1 MKYWIVIFACVT
13 LHFAY
18 AQDSILVFDRPGVAD
33 SPYLTMSKKW
43 YFEAGYGLT
52 NSTKWSDLLA
62 PSCMLRKAI
71 YKKAEARIAVNTTPQ
86 SNDFITK
93 TTDFDGN
100 FISIGIKQKLLKEQK
115 LRPETAIIV
124 NTYSGLSFS
133 KGSKLI
139 NAFAY
144 EAQLLFQNNLNDFFG
159 INYNLGFIRFASQNT
174 SYINQSTCLNFT
186 ITNNLG
192 AFVENFNYWNVNSNF
207 FEASYDFGLIY
218 AFKNKYQIDVSYI
231 ANHSRQKT
239 HYGTLQAGFS
249 FKL

>member
-1 MKYWIVIFACVT
+1 
-13 LHFAY
+13 
-18 AQDSILVFDRPGVAD
+18 
-33 SPYLTMSKKW
+33 
-43 YFEAGYGLT
+43 
-52 NSTKWSDLLA
+52 
-62 PSCMLRKAI
+62 MLRKAI

-100 FISIGIKQKLLKEQK
+100 FISIGIKQKLLKENK

-133 KGSKLI
+133 KSSKLI
-139 NAFAY
+139 KAFAY

>member
-13 LHFAY
+13 LHLAY

-43 YFEAGYGLT
+43 YIEAGYGLT

-144 EAQLLFQNNLNDFFG
+144 EAQLLFQNNLNDFF
-159 INYNLGFIRFASQNT
+159 ASQNT

>member
-1 MKYWIVIFACVT
+1 MKYWFVILACVT

-33 SPYLTMSKKW
+33 SPYLTMPKKW
-43 YFEAGYGLT
+43 YIEAGYGLT
-52 NSTKWSDLLA
+52 NSTKLSDLLA

-93 TTDFDGN
+93 TTGFDGN

-133 KGSKLI
+133 KSSKLI

-159 INYNLGFIRFASQNT
+159 VNYNFGLIRFASQNT

-192 AFVENFNYWNVNSNF
+192 AFVENFNYWNVNTNF

-218 AFKNKYQIDVSYI
+218 AFKDKYQIDVSYI